1 MADRL
6 QNSSLVEPTA
16 PSASEE
22 STVTSLLSGIV
33 TDAQELI
40 KQQLLLFKHELKDDV
55 VRAQEILPSLGVGV
69 SVAVAAIIL
78 LGLTL
83 ANLLNWCVGDAHLPL
98 WACYGF
104 VTVAFGAVGVAL
116 LYFAKKNLESL
127 PMSHQAAEATKENV
141 EWLTKPK

>member
-1 MADRL
+1 MDDRM
-6 QNSSLVEPTA
+6 QTSSPSEPT
-16 PSASEE
+16 
-22 STVTSLLSGIV
+22 VTTLLSGIV

-40 KQQLLLFKHELKDDV
+40 KQQLLLFKHEIKDDM
-55 VRAQEILPSLGVGV
+55 VRAQEILPSLGLGV
-69 SVAVAAIIL
+69 SAAVAAIFL

-83 ANLLNWCVGDAHLPL
+83 AHLLSWSFGGDAHIPL
-98 WACYGF
+98 WVCYAII
-104 VTVAFGAVGVAL
+104 TVVFGVAGVVL